1 MQSLKMLPACVC
13 FLSLLVTSSTAAANL
28 PQHLRGNNEQD
39 QVGDDIAG
47 VKTEP
52 EILHFINGG
61 EDKLTPNEV
70 EDLFGSKGDVAYKAE
85 DLFGSKAQ
93 DVKVGAWKQDGVHN
107 LTVGYTT
114 YQDKA
119 LLQQYVYKPY
129 RFARIVELNV
139 SYPLNN
145 TGNRFYIISR
155 LEAYDQHR
163 DSSDAGYAKIIKGG
177 VGNRNVTL
185 HLESKRNHGLK
196 YLVGLWGRY
205 VN

>member
-39 QVGDDIAG
+39 KVGDDIAG

-61 EDKLTPNEV
+61 EEKLTPNEV
-70 EDLFGSKGDVAYKAE
+70 E

-107 LTVGYTT
+107 LTVGFKTGLDRLAIYRH
-114 YQDKA
+114 
-119 LLQQYVYKPY
+119 VYKPY
-129 RFARIVELNV
+129 HFGRIVEHNE
-139 SYPLNN
+139 SFPYS
-145 TGNRFYIISR
+145 TTSNRFVISYV
-155 LEAYDQHR
+155 EAYDLHK
-163 DSSDAGYAKIIKGG
+163 DSSKAGYVKIIKGG

-185 HLESKRNHGLK
+185 HFKSKRNHGLK

>member
-39 QVGDDIAG
+39 KVGDDIAG

-61 EDKLTPNEV
+61 EEKLTPNEV
-70 EDLFGSKGDVAYKAE
+70 E

-107 LTVGYTT
+107 LTVGFKTGLDRLAIYRHV
-114 YQDKA
+114 YQ
-119 LLQQYVYKPY
+119 PY
-129 RFARIVELNV
+129 RFGRIVEHNESFPYSTTSQRFV
-139 SYPLNN
+139 ISYV
-145 TGNRFYIISR
+145 
-155 LEAYDQHR
+155 EAYDLHK
-163 DSSDAGYAKIIKGG
+163 DSSKAGYVKIIKGG

-185 HLESKRNHGLK
+185 HFKSKRNHGLK

>member
-39 QVGDDIAG
+39 KVGDDIAG

-61 EDKLTPNEV
+61 EEKLTPNEV
-70 EDLFGSKGDVAYKAE
+70 EDLFGSK
-85 DLFGSKAQ
+85 AQ
-93 DVKVGAWKQDGVHN
+93 DVKVGEWKQDGVHT

-114 YQDKA
+114 YQDKV

-129 RFARIVELNV
+129 RFGRIVEHNESFPYSTTSQRFV
-139 SYPLNN
+139 ISYV
-145 TGNRFYIISR
+145 
-155 LEAYDQHR
+155 EAYDLHK
-163 DSSDAGYAKIIKGG
+163 DSSKAGYVKIIKGG

-185 HLESKRNHGLK
+185 HFKSKRNHGLK

>member
-39 QVGDDIAG
+39 KVGDDIAG

-61 EDKLTPNEV
+61 EEKLTPNEV
-70 EDLFGSKGDVAYKAE
+70 E

-107 LTVGYTT
+107 LTVGFKTGLDRLAIYRHV
-114 YQDKA
+114 YQ
-119 LLQQYVYKPY
+119 PY
-129 RFARIVELNV
+129 RFGRIVEHNE
-139 SYPLNN
+139 SFPYS
-145 TGNRFYIISR
+145 TTSNRFVISYV
-155 LEAYDQHR
+155 EAYDLHK
-163 DSSDAGYAKIIKGG
+163 DSSKAGYVKIIKGG

-185 HLESKRNHGLK
+185 HFKSKRNHGLK